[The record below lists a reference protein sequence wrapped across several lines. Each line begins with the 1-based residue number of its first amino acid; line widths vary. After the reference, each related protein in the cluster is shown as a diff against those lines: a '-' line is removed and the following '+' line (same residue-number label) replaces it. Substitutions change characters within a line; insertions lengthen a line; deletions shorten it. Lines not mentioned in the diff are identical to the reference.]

1 MRLRPALDRIRRP
14 LAAGMALA
22 AVGLMTLPTLAS
34 AQEGVR
40 TDTDLFGYNVKA
52 EAAPLSVLFY
62 EDFVPLPVDPGD
74 AQFQATNAY
83 TRSTLNLGPLGVG
96 VASNFWPGGAVG
108 DGYGTV
114 RCGMQQTF
122 YEQFFGPEGGDDSTP
137 PPDEVNDKIK
147 PSTCDDSQAYPYE
160 ARASYPG
167 SGETSWTASETTPPN
182 VPGIAPNM
190 FASAK
195 GLDVTARAQ
204 GQPDDN
210 GADENIA
217 FGAASSESSSVV
229 TKTEAI
235 ATAHA
240 VSQDLSIFSGLI
252 TIDSVETRLRA
263 VANTETAST
272 SGSTTFSGVRFL
284 GQPLLINENGVFLQ
298 PPSDDG
304 SSGGGGESGGSS
316 DCPEDDPLG
325 GVGTALCEGVS
336 ENAGQITDPL
346 QGIIDEFNAALRQA
360 ADDSREQGFEQMTG
374 INIEEA
380 KQAEEVNGAVARRT
394 AGGLIITINTPVL
407 LAYLDEAGFYDI
419 YREFT
424 NAFVEGFDE
433 AWNQFP
439 EEMREGFAPLTRA
452 VKGYMVEFA
461 GIRPKVEYVFGRASV
476 QAGGSAGFVFEPPTF
491 TPPPAAIA
499 PPTNPTLPNTPVT
512 VPPPVSGG
520 VETNTTPPAV
530 APPSQTILAG
540 SYDAPMFAGVP
551 LMLAG
556 FILLALAAP
565 TYGLSTLRENAVGVN
580 ASISDGSPLPDLR
593 ALRGGS

>member
-1 MRLRPALDRIRRP
+1 MRLRRAFETIRRP
-14 LAAGMALA
+14 LAVGMVLSSLGLLA
-22 AVGLMTLPTLAS
+22 LPTLAS

-83 TRSTLNLGPLGVG
+83 TRTTLNLGPLGVG

-114 RCGMQQTF
+114 NCGMQATL
-122 YEQFFGPEGGDDSTP
+122 YTQFFGPIPEEYRP
-137 PPDEVNDKIK
+137 PPQE
-147 PSTCDDSQAYPYE
+147 CDDSESYPYE

-167 SGETSWTASETTPPN
+167 AGESSWTASETTPPDT
-182 VPGIAPNM
+182 PGVTPNM

-217 FGAASSESSSVV
+217 FGASSSESSSVV

-235 ATAHA
+235 ATAQA
-240 VSQDLSIFSGLI
+240 ISQDIAIFSGII

-263 VANTETAST
+263 VANAETGST

-284 GQPLLINENGVFLQ
+284 GQPLVINENGVFLQ
-298 PPSDDG
+298 PPADDG
-304 SSGGGGESGGSS
+304 GNGGDGGESSE
-316 DCPEDDPLG
+316 CPEDDPLG
-325 GVGTALCEGVS
+325 GVGTALCEGLS
-336 ENAGQITDPL
+336 ENAGQVTDPL
-346 QGIIDEFNAALRQA
+346 QGIVDQFNAALRQA
-360 ADDSREQGFEQMTG
+360 ADDSREQGFEEMTG

-380 KQAEEVNGAVARRT
+380 KQAESVDGAVARRT
-394 AGGLIITINTPVL
+394 AGGLVVTIDTPVL
-407 LAYLDEAGFYDI
+407 LNYLEEAGFYEI
-419 YREFT
+419 YRDFT
-424 NAFVEGFDE
+424 NEFVKNFDE
-433 AWNQFP
+433 AWSQFP
-439 EEMREGFAPLTRA
+439 PEFREGFAPLTNA

-491 TPPPAAIA
+491 DIPPPAVVA
-499 PPTNPTLPNTPVT
+499 PPSTPTLPNTPLS

-520 VETNTTPPAV
+520 VGTTTTPPAV
-530 APPSQTILAG
+530 APPSQTLLAG
-540 SYDAPMFAGVP
+540 SYDAPIFGGVS
-551 LMLAG
+551 LMLAA
-556 FILLALAAP
+556 FFLLALAAP
-565 TYGLSTLRENAVGVN
+565 TWGLTTLREAAVGVN
-580 ASISDGSPLPDLR
+580 ASITDGAPLPDLR